1 MLSWCVFRGDVV
13 QRHRKQFTNTLI
25 LATAVIAAAASALL
39 TPPLARPQAPSKG
52 MDPALLARANAGDA
66 NSQYLVAFAYQNG
79 VGVSKDLA
87 QAAKWYRKAAES
99 GNRRSMEILGTLYE
113 RGLGGLPKDD
123 VQAVN
128 WYRKAA
134 EAGDAFGMESLGS
147 NYEHGQGGLPKDDA
161 QAANWY
167 RKAAEAGNK
176 FGMNSLGI
184 MYESGR
190 GGLAKDEVQAESWYR
205 KAAEFDLAMAMT
217 NLGNMYAAGRGGLTQ
232 DDAQAAS
239 WYRKAAEAGD
249 GRGMANLGAMYASGK
264 GGLAKDDVQ
273 AGNWYR
279 KAAEAGDASGMTV
292 LGIMYLTGKGGLTQD
307 KAQAV
312 SWLGKA
318 AQLGD
323 ANAQKVLAQLEQENV
338 HCIGRD
344 GLGSQ
349 LTPVELYKD
358 TASCIDQQKYDDGL
372 FLYSLAGAY
381 SRFDMLRVKDA
392 TAHGVVGFLPGMFFN
407 QLDKAKVAAFQDR
420 VKQMNGNDA
429 LKAKYCLDLESM
441 SPPGYFPTYMI
452 SHGMAAYGNAMGV
465 TLAGANP
472 GDNPLV
478 SPFDAAKAWKQAVDD
493 YLQCKKPEGTGR

>member
-1 MLSWCVFRGDVV
+1 MLSWCVFRGDM
-13 QRHRKQFTNTLI
+13 QRHRKQFANTLI
-25 LATAVIAAAASALL
+25 LATALIAAAASTLL
-39 TPPLARPQAPSKG
+39 TPPLARPQAPSQG
-52 MDPALLARANAGDA
+52 MDPQLLARANAGDA

-79 VGVSKDLA
+79 VGVPKDLA
-87 QAAKWYRKAAES
+87 QAAKWYRKAAEA

-134 EAGDAFGMESLGS
+134 EAGDAFGMNSLGS
-147 NYEHGQGGLPKDDA
+147 TYEHGQGGLPKDDA
-161 QAANWY
+161 QAADWF

-184 MYESGR
+184 MYEYGR
-190 GGLAKDEVQAESWYR
+190 GGLPKDDAQAVEWFR
-205 KAAEFDLAMAMT
+205 KAAEFGDASGMR
-217 NLGNMYAAGRGGLTQ
+217 NLGIMYAAGR
-232 DDAQAAS
+232 
-239 WYRKAAEAGD
+239 
-249 GRGMANLGAMYASGK
+249 

-273 AGNWYR
+273 ALSWFR
-279 KAAEAGDASGMTV
+279 KAAEAGDASGMRM
-292 LGIMYLTGKGGLTQD
+292 LGIMYLTGQGGLTQD

-312 SWLGKA
+312 SWLGQA
-318 AQLGD
+318 AQRGD
-323 ANAQKVLAQLEQENV
+323 AIAKKALEQLEQASV
-338 HCIGRD
+338 GCIGRD
-344 GLGSQ
+344 KVNSQ

-358 TASCIDQQKYDDGL
+358 AASCIDQQKYDDGL
-372 FLYSLAGAY
+372 FLFSLAGAY
-381 SRFDMLRVKDA
+381 GRFDILRVKDA

-429 LKAKYCLDLESM
+429 LKAKYCSDLESM

-465 TLAGANP
+465 ALAGANP

-478 SPFDAAKAWKQAVDD
+478 SPFEAAKAWKQAVDD
-493 YLQCKKPEGTGR
+493 YSQCKKPEGTGR

>member
-1 MLSWCVFRGDVV
+1 VLSWCVFRGDM
-13 QRHRKQFTNTLI
+13 QRHRKQFANTLI
-25 LATAVIAAAASALL
+25 LATARIAAAASTLL
-39 TPPLARPQAPSKG
+39 TPPLARPQAPSQG
-52 MDPALLARANAGDA
+52 MDPQLLARANAGDA

-79 VGVSKDLA
+79 VGVPKDLA
-87 QAAKWYRKAAES
+87 QAAKWYRKAAEA

-134 EAGDAFGMESLGS
+134 EAGDAFGMNSLGS
-147 NYEHGQGGLPKDDA
+147 TYEHGQGGLPKDDA
-161 QAANWY
+161 QAADWF

-184 MYESGR
+184 MYEYGR
-190 GGLAKDEVQAESWYR
+190 GGLPKDDAQAVEWFR
-205 KAAEFDLAMAMT
+205 KAAEFGDASGMR
-217 NLGNMYAAGRGGLTQ
+217 NLGIMYAAGR
-232 DDAQAAS
+232 
-239 WYRKAAEAGD
+239 
-249 GRGMANLGAMYASGK
+249 

-273 AGNWYR
+273 ALSWFR
-279 KAAEAGDASGMTV
+279 KAAEAGDASGMRM
-292 LGIMYLTGKGGLTQD
+292 LGIMYLTGQGGLTQD

-312 SWLGKA
+312 SWLGQA
-318 AQLGD
+318 AQRGD
-323 ANAQKVLAQLEQENV
+323 AIAKKALEQLEQASV
-338 HCIGRD
+338 GCIGRD
-344 GLGSQ
+344 KVNSQ

-358 TASCIDQQKYDDGL
+358 AASCIDQQKYDDGL
-372 FLYSLAGAY
+372 FLFSLAGAY
-381 SRFDMLRVKDA
+381 GRFDILRVKDA

-429 LKAKYCLDLESM
+429 LKAKYCSDLESM

-465 TLAGANP
+465 ALAGANP

-478 SPFDAAKAWKQAVDD
+478 SPFEAAKAWKQAVDD
-493 YLQCKKPEGTGR
+493 YSQCKKPEGTGR

>member
-1 MLSWCVFRGDVV
+1 VLSWCVFRGDM
-13 QRHRKQFTNTLI
+13 QRHRKQFANTLI
-25 LATAVIAAAASALL
+25 LATALIAAAASTLL
-39 TPPLARPQAPSKG
+39 TPPLARPQAPSQG
-52 MDPALLARANAGDA
+52 MDPQLLARANAGDA

-79 VGVSKDLA
+79 VGVPKDLA
-87 QAAKWYRKAAES
+87 QAAKWYRKAAEA

-134 EAGDAFGMESLGS
+134 EAGDAFGMNSLGS
-147 NYEHGQGGLPKDDA
+147 TYEHGQGGLPKDDA
-161 QAANWY
+161 QAADWF

-184 MYESGR
+184 MYEYGR
-190 GGLAKDEVQAESWYR
+190 GGLPKDDAQAVEWFR
-205 KAAEFDLAMAMT
+205 KAAEFGDASGMR
-217 NLGNMYAAGRGGLTQ
+217 NLGIMYAAGR
-232 DDAQAAS
+232 
-239 WYRKAAEAGD
+239 
-249 GRGMANLGAMYASGK
+249 

-273 AGNWYR
+273 ALSWFR
-279 KAAEAGDASGMTV
+279 KAAEAGDASGMRM
-292 LGIMYLTGKGGLTQD
+292 LGIMYLTGQGGLTQD

-312 SWLGKA
+312 SWLGQA
-318 AQLGD
+318 AQRGD
-323 ANAQKVLAQLEQENV
+323 AIAKKALEQLEQASV
-338 HCIGRD
+338 GCIGRD
-344 GLGSQ
+344 KVNSQ

-358 TASCIDQQKYDDGL
+358 AASCIDQQKYDDGL
-372 FLYSLAGAY
+372 FLFSLAGAY
-381 SRFDMLRVKDA
+381 GRFDILRVKDA

-429 LKAKYCLDLESM
+429 LKAKYCSDLESM

-465 TLAGANP
+465 ALAGANP

-478 SPFDAAKAWKQAVDD
+478 SPFEAAKAWKQAVDD
-493 YLQCKKPEGTGR
+493 YSQCKKPEGTGR

>member
-1 MLSWCVFRGDVV
+1 
-13 QRHRKQFTNTLI
+13 
-25 LATAVIAAAASALL
+25 
-39 TPPLARPQAPSKG
+39 
-52 MDPALLARANAGDA
+52 MDPQLLARANAGDA

-79 VGVSKDLA
+79 VGVPKDLA
-87 QAAKWYRKAAES
+87 QAAKWYRKAAEA

-134 EAGDAFGMESLGS
+134 EAGDAFGMNSLGS
-147 NYEHGQGGLPKDDA
+147 TYEHGQGGLPKDDA
-161 QAANWY
+161 QAADWF

-184 MYESGR
+184 MYEYGR
-190 GGLAKDEVQAESWYR
+190 GGLPKDDAQAVEWFR
-205 KAAEFDLAMAMT
+205 KAAEFGDASGMR
-217 NLGNMYAAGRGGLTQ
+217 NLGIMYAAGR
-232 DDAQAAS
+232 
-239 WYRKAAEAGD
+239 
-249 GRGMANLGAMYASGK
+249 

-273 AGNWYR
+273 ALSWFR
-279 KAAEAGDASGMTV
+279 KAAEAGDASGMRM
-292 LGIMYLTGKGGLTQD
+292 LGIMYLTGQGGLTQD

-312 SWLGKA
+312 SWLGQA
-318 AQLGD
+318 AQRGD
-323 ANAQKVLAQLEQENV
+323 AIAKKALEQLEQASV
-338 HCIGRD
+338 GCIGRD
-344 GLGSQ
+344 KVNSQ

-358 TASCIDQQKYDDGL
+358 AASCIDQQKYDDGL
-372 FLYSLAGAY
+372 FLFSLAGAY
-381 SRFDMLRVKDA
+381 GRFDILRVKDA

-429 LKAKYCLDLESM
+429 LKAKYCSDLESM

-465 TLAGANP
+465 ALAGANP

-478 SPFDAAKAWKQAVDD
+478 SPFEAAKAWKQAVDD
-493 YLQCKKPEGTGR
+493 YSQCKKPEGTGR